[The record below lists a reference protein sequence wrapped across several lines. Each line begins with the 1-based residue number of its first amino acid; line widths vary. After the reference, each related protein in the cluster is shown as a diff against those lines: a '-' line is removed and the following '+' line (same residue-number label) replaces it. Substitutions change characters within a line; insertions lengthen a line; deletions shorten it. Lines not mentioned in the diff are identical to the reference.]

1 VGDLLRVH
9 DRCVVAAD
17 VTPVFQLHV
26 PVPPVVQGDGTIV
39 AGALRVTPLQPV
51 TINVV
56 SMAGGDFSRGDRIEL
71 TAATG
76 VRSMWSCRGSSI
88 SYQ

>member
-1 VGDLLRVH
+1 
-9 DRCVVAAD
+9 
-17 VTPVFQLHV
+17 
-26 PVPPVVQGDGTIV
+26 
-39 AGALRVTPLQPV
+39 VTPLQPV

-76 VRSMWSCRGSSI
+76 CSFDVELQG
-88 SYQ
+88 Q